1 MRPSYAA
8 LRRGAGKPVR
18 ERQQDEDEG
27 GEYRDGGEDAADEE
41 IRRLLEQAE
50 DQPRRNRAAVV
61 AHAAERDRHEAVE
74 GQQWRV
80 GEEGKQQLPAGE
92 ARERPDDAS
101 ERKARDAQVALRQP
115 ECARRIVVLCDRQ
128 EGVADESVTI

>member
-80 GEEGKQQLPAGE
+80 GEEGKQQLPASAPMTPASAKLAIRRLRSGSPS
-92 ARERPDDAS
+92 ARA
-101 ERKARDAQVALRQP
+101 A
-115 ECARRIVVLCDRQ
+115 
-128 EGVADESVTI
+128 